1 MRNWLDDHSHG
12 TGVQSSMCGW
22 RWVISCAP
30 WEQCSSKSVSVDPDS
45 GIKCIQSK
53 IGGYLSDTFDTVE
66 VRDVIQRT
74 WSSLEK

>member
-53 IGGYLSDTFDTVE
+53 IGG
-66 VRDVIQRT
+66 
-74 WSSLEK
+74 